1 MNHHFFLLGAWAG
14 CLFGTVAA
22 ARADQTISVYS
33 NDCAL
38 NFSVSAD
45 QHLNF
50 KSLGTRQEPL
60 DYPGGEETAYPTNA
74 GNKAPEN
81 ASVVALSAVH
91 ADKSTATDLLFVS
104 DSKENIEAG
113 VTETRF
119 NLRDKLHPFDVT
131 LVVRAYEQEN
141 VFEEWAEITQNETGK
156 VTLQNFASGSLVVPG
171 ANSQLWYF
179 PESYYSEMQLTKL
192 ALTPGCKIVDSK
204 MGIRNGLTAQQDFIL
219 GIDGAPSET
228 TGKVLGG
235 TLAWSGSWRESFE
248 LDNANRLRVIAGI
261 NPYASEW
268 HLNPGESFVTPR
280 LLFTYSTEGI
290 GSVSRRFHQWAR
302 YHGVR
307 DGDKVPQLTLLNNWE
322 ATGFDYNEKI
332 IEGLFPGA
340 KSLGLEMFLLDDGW
354 FGNGKFAR
362 VTDNAGLGDWQPNQQ
377 RFPNG
382 MEPVVQAAKANGL
395 KFGIWMEPEMVN
407 PTSQLYTD
415 HSDWVITQPN
425 RANSLFRNQM
435 ILDLSRPEV
444 EQFSFNAI
452 DSVMTE
458 YPGISFLKWDCNRP
472 MDNAGSSYLSADQQ
486 SELRIRYV
494 QAVYRIMQRV
504 AEKYPNLA
512 MMLCSG
518 GGGRVDYG
526 ALRYF
531 QEFWPSDDTDPYWRV
546 FIQWGYS
553 YFYPP
558 AAACAHV
565 TTNGNKPLKFCFDVA
580 MSGRLGM
587 DYKVS
592 NMTPAQ
598 VAFGNQAVAL
608 YQTDIRP
615 ILQAADL
622 YRLESPYDGSR
633 ASMDFVLPDKS
644 KAILFAWQMQDDTSS
659 GQKTIKLQGLDPQQG
674 YRVTEVDLQSGTTSQ
689 LPANGTVV
697 KGSVLMST
705 GLMVPTTKYLQSS
718 VIELTAAR

>member
-1 MNHHFFLLGAWAG
+1 
-14 CLFGTVAA
+14 
-22 ARADQTISVYS
+22 
-33 NDCAL
+33 
-38 NFSVSAD
+38 
-45 QHLNF
+45 
-50 KSLGTRQEPL
+50 
-60 DYPGGEETAYPTNA
+60 
-74 GNKAPEN
+74 
-81 ASVVALSAVH
+81 
-91 ADKSTATDLLFVS
+91 
-104 DSKENIEAG
+104 
-113 VTETRF
+113 
-119 NLRDKLHPFDVT
+119 
-131 LVVRAYEQEN
+131 
-141 VFEEWAEITQNETGK
+141 
-156 VTLQNFASGSLVVPG
+156 
-171 ANSQLWYF
+171 
-179 PESYYSEMQLTKL
+179 
-192 ALTPGCKIVDSK
+192 
-204 MGIRNGLTAQQDFIL
+204 
-219 GIDGAPSET
+219 
-228 TGKVLGG
+228 
-235 TLAWSGSWRESFE
+235 
-248 LDNANRLRVIAGI
+248 
-261 NPYASEW
+261 
-268 HLNPGESFVTPR
+268 
-280 LLFTYSTEGI
+280 
-290 GSVSRRFHQWAR
+290 
-302 YHGVR
+302 
-307 DGDKVPQLTLLNNWE
+307 
-322 ATGFDYNEKI
+322 
-332 IEGLFPGA
+332 
-340 KSLGLEMFLLDDGW
+340 
-354 FGNGKFAR
+354 
-362 VTDNAGLGDWQPNQQ
+362 
-377 RFPNG
+377 
-382 MEPVVQAAKANGL
+382 
-395 KFGIWMEPEMVN
+395 
-407 PTSQLYTD
+407 
-415 HSDWVITQPN
+415 
-425 RANSLFRNQM
+425 
-435 ILDLSRPEV
+435 
-444 EQFSFNAI
+444 
-452 DSVMTE
+452 VMTE

-598 VAFGNQAVAL
+598 VAFGNQAVTL

-644 KAILFAWQMQDDTSS
+644 KAILFAWQMQDDASS

-674 YRVTEVDLQSGTTSQ
+674 YRVTEVDLESGTTSQ

-697 KGSVLMST
+697 NGSVLMNT
-705 GLMVPTTKYLQSS
+705 GLIVPTAKYLQSS